1 MKAEV
6 LTIDNHGNLIIPKEY
21 ILNLEIRNKVLC
33 ILDDDEIIIR
43 PFYEELKDD
52 SKSLLEKIKDEGFS
66 GEELLNEYKR
76 RKKL

>member
-6 LTIDNHGNLIIPKEY
+6 LTIDNHGNIIIPKEY

-33 ILDDDEIIIR
+33 ILEDDEIIIR